1 MGMAEGMEKGI
12 AAGKEKGRALQ
23 KLSIAQAMLADG
35 MNVEL
40 WC

>member
-1 MGMAEGMEKGI
+1 MAWQKTLKKGI
-12 AAGKEKGRALQ
+12 AAGKEKERALQ